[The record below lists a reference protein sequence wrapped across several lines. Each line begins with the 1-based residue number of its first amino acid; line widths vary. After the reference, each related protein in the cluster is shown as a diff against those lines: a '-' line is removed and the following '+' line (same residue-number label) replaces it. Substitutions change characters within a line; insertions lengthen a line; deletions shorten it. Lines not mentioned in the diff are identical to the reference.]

1 MILSAGIDEP
11 LHIALDKMG
20 MGEAFK
26 RGRSVLIK
34 VNLARAPEPGH
45 PRTDPALLMK
55 IIRYVAQCGARC
67 AIAEGAD
74 GFLRQNVETIGLGQT
89 VAEYK
94 VELLDLDLEDFDC
107 VRAEGEEHYLP
118 RCLKAYAVRIGV
130 PATSK
135 RPGMLFSNNV
145 KLFVGAVPRRMYQ
158 TGEPTT
164 WRPRVHD
171 NLHKSVASIYR
182 AMMAYAPFG
191 FFVNGGPIMIEGY
204 GERDLGEILVGDN
217 AIELDHYVLEKFGL
231 EPPEYLDRLQ
241 AAQNRPALR
250 QP

>member
-1 MILSAGIDEP
+1 MILSARIDEP
-11 LHIALDKMG
+11 LHITLDKIG
-20 MGEAFK
+20 VGEAIK
-26 RGRSVLIK
+26 RGRSILIK

-45 PRTDPALLMK
+45 PRTDPTLLTK
-55 IIRYVAQCGARC
+55 IIRYAAQYGARC
-67 AIAEGAD
+67 AIAEGAN

-89 VAEYK
+89 VAEHK

-107 VRAEGEEHYLP
+107 VEVDGEKHYLP
-118 RCLKAYAVRIGV
+118 RCLKAYAVRIGI

-145 KLFVGAVPRRMYQ
+145 KLFVGAVPRHMYQ
-158 TGEPTT
+158 AGELKT

-171 NLHKSVASIYR
+171 NLHQSVASIYR

-191 FFVNGGPIMIEGY
+191 FFVNGGPIMIEGE

-217 AIELDHYVLEKFGL
+217 AVELDRYVLGRLGL
-231 EPPEYLDRLQ
+231 EVPEYLDRL
-241 AAQNRPALR
+241 
-250 QP
+250 

>member
-1 MILSAGIDEP
+1 MIVSAGIDEP
-11 LHIALDKMG
+11 LPITLDKLG
-20 MGEAFK
+20 MGQAFR

-45 PRTDPALLMK
+45 PRTDPVLLTK
-55 IIRYVAQCGARC
+55 IIRYVGQCGARC

-74 GFLRQNVETIGLGQT
+74 GFLRQNVEAIGLGQA
-89 VAEYK
+89 VAECK

-107 VRAEGEEHYLP
+107 VRVEGEDHYLP
-118 RCLKAYAVRIGV
+118 RCLKDYAVRIGL

-135 RPGMLFSNNV
+135 RPGMIFSNNV

-158 TGEPTT
+158 TGEPPS
-164 WRPRVHD
+164 WRPRLHE
-171 NLHKSVASIYR
+171 NLHKSVAAIYR

-217 AIELDHYVLEKFGL
+217 AIELDRYVLGKFGL
-231 EPPEYLDRLQ
+231 EPPEYLDRLCK
-241 AAQNRPALR
+241 
-250 QP
+250 